1 MHKEQF
7 TENEIEL
14 LKSLFQEK
22 ETASSSKQKSIRAKM
37 RKIGFYITDYY
48 GKMNLSDFERLVK
61 SWKENSSN
69 DSEGNC
75 SKRLCM
81 KEEHN
86 HSHVGCNE
94 APASNSKKGLD
105 PWVGE
110 TPIVL
115 ILGTLPS
122 DKSIKSGLYYQ
133 NPTNRFW
140 KIIHTLF
147 GGSPNDKSKEFLF
160 KNKIAL
166 WDCLQFA
173 QRKGSTDSR
182 IVKGSEIPN
191 DISKFLKENPT
202 IEYIILNGFSKTKFY
217 FDKFNIDLYNEY
229 KVICLPQTSKM
240 NETGKNKIT
249 FEEKL
254 FKWRIL
260 KEILNA

>member
-1 MHKEQF
+1 MAKIMESLGINQNN
-7 TENEIEL
+7 TISIEDT
-14 LKSLFQEK
+14 KS
-22 ETASSSKQKSIRAKM
+22 
-37 RKIGFYITDYY
+37 
-48 GKMNLSDFERLVK
+48 
-61 SWKENSSN
+61 
-69 DSEGNC
+69 
-75 SKRLCM
+75 
-81 KEEHN
+81 
-86 HSHVGCNE
+86 
-94 APASNSKKGLD
+94 GLA
-105 PWVGE
+105 PWVGDN
-110 TPIVL
+110 PIVL

-140 KIIHTLF
+140 DIVHTLF
-147 GGSPNDKSKEFLF
+147 DGSPNDKSKEFLF
-160 KNKIAL
+160 KHKIAL

-240 NETGKNKIT
+240 NETGKNKIS

-254 FKWRIL
+254 YKWRKL
-260 KEILNA
+260 KDIVNGQP